1 MDLATTPTFDRLLTL
16 ARGGDGSALGQLLER
31 YRVYLTVLARVQ
43 IGRRL
48 QGKMEAAD
56 LIQETFLE
64 AHRALRNFR
73 GRGEREFTSWLR
85 QILAATIA
93 HQVRRYLGTKSRDVR
108 LERKLAEELDASSG
122 ALDRGLVAKQSSPSQ
137 RASNQEQASLLA
149 AALDELPEDYREV
162 LVLRHLE
169 GLTFPQVA
177 QRMERTLDS
186 VEKLWTRALAKL
198 RFLLRGAH
206 EPRE

>member
-1 MDLATTPTFDRLLTL
+1 MDLATTPTFDRLLEL
-16 ARGGDGSALGQLLER
+16 ARDGDGSALGQLLER
-31 YRVYLTVLARVQ
+31 YRIYLTVLARVQ

-64 AHRALRNFR
+64 AQRALPNFR
-73 GRGEREFTSWLR
+73 GSGEREFTSWLR
-85 QILAATIA
+85 QILAATVA
-93 HQVRRYLGTKSRDVR
+93 HQVRRYLGTKRRDVR
-108 LERKLAEELDASSG
+108 LERKLAVELDTSSG
-122 ALDRGLVAKQSSPSQ
+122 ELDRGLVAKQSSPSQ
-137 RASNQEQASLLA
+137 RACNQEQAVLLA

-169 GLTFPQVA
+169 GLTFPEVA

-198 RFLLRGAH
+198 RSLLRGAH
-206 EPRE
+206 ESSE

>member
-1 MDLATTPTFDRLLTL
+1 MDLATTPTFDRLLAL
-16 ARGGDGSALGQLLER
+16 AREGDGSALGQLLER

-64 AHRALRNFR
+64 AHRALPNFR
-73 GRGEREFTSWLR
+73 GTREREFTSWLR
-85 QILAATIA
+85 QILAATVA

-108 LERKLAEELDASSG
+108 LERKLAEELDTSSG
-122 ALDRGLVAKQSSPSQ
+122 ELGLVANQSSPSQ
-137 RASNQEQASLLA
+137 RASNQEQAVLLA

-169 GLTFPQVA
+169 GLTFPEVA
-177 QRMERTLDS
+177 RRMERTLDS
-186 VEKLWTRALAKL
+186 VEKLWTRALARL
-198 RFLLRGAH
+198 RCLLRGPH
-206 EPRE
+206 ESSE